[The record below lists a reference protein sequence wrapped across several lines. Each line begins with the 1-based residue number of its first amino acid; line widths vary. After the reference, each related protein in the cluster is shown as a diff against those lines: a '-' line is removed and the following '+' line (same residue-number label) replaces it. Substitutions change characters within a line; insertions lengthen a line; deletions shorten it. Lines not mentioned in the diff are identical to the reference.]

1 VPRAIRE
8 QQMLDA
14 AVTVFARRGYHAASM
29 EEIAD
34 AAGITKPMIYLYIG
48 AKDDLFMACISREA
62 ERLTAAILTEADQQ
76 WPAQEQ
82 LWRALKAFFAAVAAD
97 RDAWS
102 LVFRRSRQEGDTFA
116 AAALALRQQMVDIS
130 TGLLMRAAESGA
142 RVATEDDLRAL
153 GLAVVGACEAL
164 ADWVVDHPE
173 ADPQVT
179 AAQMMNLAWMGFD
192 RLLAGERWRPADRPV
207 SQLDPAE

>member
-1 VPRAIRE
+1 
-8 QQMLDA
+8 MLDA

-62 ERLTAAILTEADQQ
+62 ERLTAAILREADQQ
-76 WPAQEQ
+76 WPPQEQ
-82 LWRALKAFFAAVAAD
+82 LWRALNAFFAAVATD

-102 LVFRRSRQEGDTFA
+102 LVFRRSRQEGDKFA

-130 TGLLMRAAESGA
+130 TGLLVRAAESGA
-142 RVATEDDLRAL
+142 RPAAEDDLRAL
-153 GLAVVGACEAL
+153 SLAVVGACEAL

-192 RLLAGERWRPADRPV
+192 RLLAGQRWRPAEIPM
-207 SQLDPAE
+207 SELDPAE